1 MKLQVREEYY
11 NVSPSHCSYSH
22 PNETMVG
29 SLGLFHSFCFDLG
42 EETGHWP
49 EYVLSKM
56 GGIYQGKEEK

>member
-1 MKLQVREEYY
+1 
-11 NVSPSHCSYSH
+11 
-22 PNETMVG
+22 MVG

-49 EYVLSKM
+49 EYVLGKM